1 MADLLNRPVKR
12 PSKPEKVPKP
22 KILTDPTK
30 RPSYPTIGD
39 PLITLQP
46 FVYLRSDKTHTP
58 KLYVTPPHL
67 YPRAPLGACTHSQKY
82 SRPAPKEADRS

>member
-1 MADLLNRPVKR
+1 MVELLNLTAKR
-12 PSKPEKVPKP
+12 TSKPEKVPKP

-58 KLYVTPPHL
+58 KLYVTPPT
-67 YPRAPLGACTHSQKY
+67 YT
-82 SRPAPKEADRS
+82 PAHFSARIHTPKNTADWHKKMPDST